1 MYVGRVMHR
10 ELITVTPETP
20 LVKARK
26 LIAEKQIHHLLVV
39 NAEGDLVGILSDR
52 DIRQSWASPATS
64 LSTHELNYLLSQITV
79 DMVMIRKIVTIP
91 PDTTI
96 ERAAQIMQES
106 RISALPVMDNG
117 KPRGI
122 ITTTDVMGVLLEAI
136 GIDRGETTRFVL
148 LVEWDRIGVIS
159 GITQILKEEEINI
172 RSIFCW
178 PDRDHKGVNHVVLR
192 VAEENGDRAISVLRD
207 AGYQVLTEYVADL
220 KAHLPSA
227 QSQQSMNPT

>member
-10 ELITVTPETP
+10 ELVTVTPETL

-26 LIAEKQIHHLLVV
+26 LIAEKRINHLLAVD
-39 NAEGDLVGILSDR
+39 AGGDLVGILSDR

-79 DMVMIRKIVTIP
+79 EMVMIRKIVTVP

-96 ERAAQIMQES
+96 ERAAQIMQEH
-106 RISALPVMDNG
+106 RISALPVVEDD

-136 GIDRGETTRFVL
+136 GIDRGETRRFVV
-148 LVEWDRIGVIS
+148 LVDWDRIGVVADIAR
-159 GITQILKEEEINI
+159 ILKEKEVNI
-172 RSIFCW
+172 RSLFCW
-178 PDRDHKGVNHVVLR
+178 PDRDHAGLNHIVLR
-192 VAEENGDRAISVLRD
+192 VAAENGDKSIAALREG
-207 AGYQVLTEYVADL
+207 GYQVLTEYVPDL
-220 KAHLPSA
+220 TPHLPSGLGG
-227 QSQQSMNPT
+227 

>member
-39 NAEGDLVGILSDR
+39 NPKGELVGILSDR

-96 ERAAQIMQES
+96 ERAAQIMQEN
-106 RISALPVMDNG
+106 RISALPVMENG
-117 KPRGI
+117 KPKGI

-159 GITQILKEEEINI
+159 GITQILKDEQINI

-192 VAEENGDRAISVLRD
+192 VAEDNGEAAISALRN

-220 KAHLPSA
+220 QAHLPSA
-227 QSQQSMNPT
+227 QPK

>member
-1 MYVGRVMHR
+1 MFVGRVMHR
-10 ELITVTPETP
+10 ELITVTPDTP

-26 LIAEKQIHHLLVV
+26 LIAEKRIHHLLVV
-39 NAEGDLVGILSDR
+39 NPNGGLVGILSDR

-96 ERAAQIMQES
+96 ERAAQIMQEN
-106 RISALPVMDNG
+106 RISALPVVEDD

-136 GIDRGETTRFVL
+136 GIDRGETTRFVV

-159 GITQILKEEEINI
+159 GMTQVLKEEQINI

-178 PDRDHKGVNHVVLR
+178 PDRDHKGVTHIVLR
-192 VAEENGDRAISVLRD
+192 VAAENGEQSIAALRA

-220 KAHLPSA
+220 DPHLPSRQA
-227 QSQQSMNPT
+227 S